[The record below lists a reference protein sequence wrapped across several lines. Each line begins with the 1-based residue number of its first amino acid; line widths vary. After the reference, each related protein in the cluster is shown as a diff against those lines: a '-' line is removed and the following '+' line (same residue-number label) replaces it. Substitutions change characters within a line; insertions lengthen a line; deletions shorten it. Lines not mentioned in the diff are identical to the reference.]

1 MACTVPAAPL
11 FSLST
16 PPEFSETEQRYFW
29 RLAEA
34 YPNHKIY
41 LPQQHLS
48 HTVYKVSQGYLFK
61 GALLGQGN
69 WGKVFR
75 ALLCKDRDTAEECV
89 IKTEYAENSFGKF
102 VNSVVDI
109 RQTMKQEAKFFKDF
123 YGFGEYLEIKEHAS
137 NAITFV
143 VAMPPLG
150 QTNLEKLLLQPNTL
164 KLIPLREWMRLF
176 ARITML
182 VEAFHKSS
190 SFLHDDIKPANI
202 GVTVTQCVYGK
213 WLVFTQGNILDFGNA
228 HHPDTLHRPG
238 DRKYQPPEVFT
249 NKTRTRKVD
258 VFTLGKTFLEVFSKV
273 RENFIG
279 STPENTFFSE
289 CTQLC
294 QQMMAPLPAD
304 RPELSQV
311 LHVLIKI
318 MHNFDDFLAK
328 I

>member
-1 MACTVPAAPL
+1 MPAASL
-11 FSLST
+11 FSLGMQT
-16 PPEFSETEQRYFW
+16 EFSEKEQRYFW

-34 YPNHKIY
+34 YPNHKVY

-48 HTVYKVSQGYLFK
+48 HTVYKVSEGYLFK

-75 ALLCKDRDTAEECV
+75 ALHCKHKDSADECV
-89 IKTEYAENSFGKF
+89 IKTEYAENSVGKF

-109 RQTMKQEAKFFKDF
+109 RQTMKQEAKLFKDF
-123 YGFGEYLEIKEHAS
+123 YGFGEYFEITEPAS
-137 NAITFV
+137 NATTFV

-150 QTNLEKLLLQPNTL
+150 KTNLEKLLLQPDTL
-164 KLIPLREWMRLF
+164 KLIPLREWMGLF

-182 VEAFHKSS
+182 VESFHKSTL
-190 SFLHDDIKPANI
+190 FLHDDIKPANI
-202 GVTVTQCVYGK
+202 GITITQCAYGK

-249 NKTRTRKVD
+249 NKLRTRKVD
-258 VFTLGKTFLEVFSKV
+258 VFTLGKTFLEVFSAV
-273 RENFIG
+273 TENFIR
-279 STPENTFFSE
+279 SLPENAFLSE
-289 CTQLC
+289 CKQLC
-294 QQMMAPLPAD
+294 QQMMAPCPTD
-304 RPELSQV
+304 RPELSFV
-311 LHVLIKI
+311 MNKLVSII
-318 MHNFDDFLAK
+318 HNYDDFLAK